1 MNIAIEYIRLPEID
15 LRVTIDEDAL
25 DELADS
31 LRDRGQLQ
39 AIGVRPIHPTLFE
52 GKTAIDPQINFEGF
66 IRDGGT
72 FEVVYGARRFRA
84 AGLIGWTEIRCEIA
98 DEIDEVTTAANKL
111 IENVQREQLTPIEEA
126 YAMLNLIG
134 NEPPEIRKLQ
144 RQTGKSRAWILSRLA
159 LVEMPPDIQGAVQ
172 AGAIGLGVAK
182 ALGAIENAEVREQYV
197 RHAIEN
203 GCTEDQAT
211 IWASQARWAESGIVA
226 MDQLEKINAE
236 RGDAPPIVEQ
246 VYKCF
251 VCTSEVSW
259 RRINPLNVCGPCQEA
274 VISTRHTSHP
284 DPTPSPLDTLENGA

>member
-1 MNIAIEYIRLPEID
+1 MNIAMEYIRLPEID
-15 LRVTIDEDAL
+15 LRVTIDEEAL

-39 AIGVRPIHPTLFE
+39 AIGVRPIHPTLYE
-52 GKTAIDPQINFEGF
+52 GKTEIDPQINFEGF

-98 DEIDEVTTAANKL
+98 DDIDEVTTAANKL

-134 NEPPEIRKLQ
+134 DEPPEIRKLQ
-144 RQTGKSRAWILSRLA
+144 RQTGKSRAWILSRLD
-159 LVEMPPDIQGAVQ
+159 LVKMPPDLQGAVQ
-172 AGAIGLGVAK
+172 AGSIGLGVAK
-182 ALGAIENAEVREQYV
+182 AFATITNDEIREQYI

-211 IWASQARWAESGIVA
+211 IWASQAKFAEQGIIA
-226 MDQLEKINAE
+226 MDALDRRNDELQSE
-236 RGDAPPIVEQ
+236 PQ
-246 VYKCF
+246 VVDQMYHCF
-251 VCTSEVSW
+251 ICSQEHSW
-259 RRINPLNVCGPCQEA
+259 RRVNTLVVCSPCQDA
-274 VISTRHTSHP
+274 VISTRHTSQP
-284 DPTPSPLDTLENGA
+284 DPIPSPVDSLENSA